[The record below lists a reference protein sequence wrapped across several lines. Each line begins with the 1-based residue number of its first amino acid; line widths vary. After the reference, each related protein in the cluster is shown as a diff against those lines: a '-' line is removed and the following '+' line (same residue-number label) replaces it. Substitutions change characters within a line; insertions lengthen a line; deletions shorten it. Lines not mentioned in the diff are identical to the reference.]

1 MGEMKAL
8 SRMMDEE
15 IRDAHKY
22 AEAALE
28 HKESHPELSK
38 IFANLAEQE
47 LVHYN
52 MLYSGMQM
60 LIDDQQRVFGEP
72 EEGMKEFGKYVREK
86 QLSDITD
93 VRIML
98 QVWRE

>member
-8 SRMMDEE
+8 SRMMDDE

-28 HKESHPELSK
+28 HKEGHPELSK
-38 IFANLAEQE
+38 IFAQLAEQE

-52 MLYSGMQM
+52 MLYTGMQM

-72 EEGMKEFGKYVREK
+72 DESMKEFGKYVREK
-86 QLSDITD
+86 QMSDITE
-93 VRIML
+93 VKIML